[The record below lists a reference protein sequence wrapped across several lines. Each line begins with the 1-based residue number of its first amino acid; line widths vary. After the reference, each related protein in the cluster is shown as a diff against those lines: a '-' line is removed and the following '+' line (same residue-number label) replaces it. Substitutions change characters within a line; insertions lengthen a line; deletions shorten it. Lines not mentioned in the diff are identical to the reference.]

1 MKNATHR
8 PASLNVAEGTFAGVI
23 EQVLLFVCL
32 GILALRTTYTEGPLI
47 QTFTLPGS
55 LSDTIYSLTLSGLLS
70 LALVLWLL
78 SGLWRGQMTYRVT
91 GMEVGL
97 MLFLLGGVIS
107 AITAGEKR
115 MAINSI
121 VTLTGPILAAVLL
134 VQLLDRPSRI
144 QAVLLTVAA
153 LAVACAYQCA
163 EQFLVSNRIMIEQY
177 ANAPETLLG
186 PLGIEPGTFQHFL
199 FKHRLY
205 GQGVRGFFTTGNS
218 AASFAML
225 AAFAALALLRHHHQT
240 NPDQRSRRLS
250 RWCPIVAVAI
260 IVAGLVLTRSKGGI
274 LAFIIAAAL
283 YAMILL
289 LRRRFA
295 EHRRVVWTVSAAVLL
310 MGSLAVGCVAVSY
323 GLKHGR
329 LPGGNSMLVRWQ
341 YWHATA
347 QMIADR
353 PLTGVGPGNYAQNY
367 TRYKPAS
374 APESVSD
381 PHSLPLSLLAQ
392 YGPLGLLGFLAMIVV
407 PLWRAAAG
415 AASEPASGECQAK
428 AKSLAVATLGVV
440 AASLLLFRPFLIPAS
455 WTGDFEVVLY
465 EIIALYG
472 APVAA
477 FLIGFFLLAAP
488 LLRRNAEPAHPYG
501 APACAALGCAV
512 VGVLVHNLVDFALFE
527 PGIWMTLWAMMAC
540 IIAIGHHRQPSRCIT
555 LPPTVALKAIT
566 LAGALL
572 LVLAYVCFIWRPVYA
587 MTVLTHQGRQAAAR
601 GYFDRAHAL
610 LDAAAA
616 ADPLSP
622 AASSL
627 NGRLY
632 LQRAEHVSVGQ
643 SPLLEKAADS
653 FRTAIERDPADCKNH
668 ERAGDV
674 ARLMGHHDQAFAR
687 YLEAAERYP
696 GSGRLQLR
704 LAQTAER
711 LGDDDAARRH
721 YRQAIE
727 IEEAFRRQFRQMYP
741 EQTEVVS
748 RLGQE
753 DYELARRRIKELSR

>member
-1 MKNATHR
+1 MTNATQR
-8 PASLNVAEGTFAGVI
+8 PARMTAAEGKLPGVI
-23 EQVLLFVCL
+23 EQVLLFVSL

-55 LSDTIYSLTLSGLLS
+55 LSDAIYSLTLSGLLA
-70 LALVLWLL
+70 LALLLWLL
-78 SGLWRGQMTYRVT
+78 SGLWRGQMKYRVT

-97 MLFLLGGVIS
+97 ILFLVGGAVS
-107 AITAGEKR
+107 AIGASEKR

-121 VTLTGPILAAVLL
+121 VTLTGPIFAGMLL
-134 VQLLDRPSRI
+134 VQLLDRTPGIRGI
-144 QAVLLTVAA
+144 LLTVAA
-153 LAVACAYQCA
+153 LGIVNTYQCA
-163 EQFLVSNRIMIEQY
+163 EQSLVSNRIMIEQY

-199 FKHRLY
+199 FEHRLY

-218 AASFAML
+218 AASFAMF
-225 AAFAALALLRHHHQT
+225 AAFAGLALLLHRRQADAD
-240 NPDQRSRRLS
+240 PPSRRPS

-260 IVAGLVLTRSKGGI
+260 ILAGLALTRSKGGI
-274 LAFIIAAAL
+274 LAFVIAAAL
-283 YAMILL
+283 CALIVLL
-289 LRRRFA
+289 HKRFA
-295 EHRRVVWTVSAAVLL
+295 KHRRVVWAVSAAVLL
-310 MGSLAVGCVAVSY
+310 VGSLAVGCVAVSY

-341 YWHATA
+341 YWRATA
-347 QMIADR
+347 QMVADH
-353 PLTGVGPGNYAQNY
+353 PLTGVGPGNFAQNY

-381 PHSLPLSLLAQ
+381 PHSFPLSLLAQ

-407 PLWRAAAG
+407 PLYRAAAG
-415 AASEPASGECQAK
+415 AASEPAPDDRHARP
-428 AKSLAVATLGVV
+428 KSLAVVTLGVV
-440 AASLLLFRPFLIPAS
+440 AASLLVFRPILIPAS

-465 EIIALYG
+465 EIIALHG

-477 FLIGFFLLAAP
+477 FLIGFFLLALP
-488 LLRRNAEPAHPYG
+488 LRRRDVETAHPYG

-540 IIAIGHHRQPSRCIT
+540 IIAIGHRRKPARCFT
-555 LPPTVALKAIT
+555 LHPNRPLKAT
-566 LAGALL
+566 AGVGALL
-572 LVLAYVCFIWRPVYA
+572 LVLAYIHFVWWPVYA
-587 MTVLTHQGRQAAAR
+587 VTVRTHQGRQAAAQ

-632 LQRAEHVSVGQ
+632 LQRSEHVSVGQ
-643 SPLLEKAADS
+643 FLLLEKAAES
-653 FRTAIERDPADCKNH
+653 FRTAVERDPADCKNY
-668 ERAGDV
+668 ERAGDI
-674 ARLMGHHDQAFAR
+674 ARLMGHHEQAYAW
-687 YLEAAERYP
+687 YLEAARRYP

-711 LGDDDAARRH
+711 LGDDDAARRY

-727 IEEAFRRQFRQMYP
+727 IEDAFRRQFRQMYP
-741 EQTEVVS
+741 ERTEVVS
-748 RLGQE
+748 RLGQA
-753 DYELARRRIKELSR
+753 DYDLARRRMEELSR

>member
-8 PASLNVAEGTFAGVI
+8 PADLNVAEGTLSGVI

-47 QTFTLPGS
+47 QTLTLPGS
-55 LSDTIYSLTLSGLLS
+55 LSDTIYSLTLSGLLVS
-70 LALVLWLL
+70 ALILWFV
-78 SGLWRGQMTYRVT
+78 SGLWRGRIQYRIT

-97 MLFLLGGVIS
+97 IVFLVGSAVS
-107 AITAGEKR
+107 AIGAGEKR
-115 MAINSI
+115 LAINSI
-121 VTLTGPILAAVLL
+121 VTLAGPIFAAMLL
-134 VQLLDRPSRI
+134 VQLLDRASRVRV
-144 QAVLLTVAA
+144 VLLTVAA
-153 LAVACAYQCA
+153 LGVVSAYQCA
-163 EQFLVSNRIMIEQY
+163 EQLLVSNRIMIEQY

-199 FKHRLY
+199 FEHRLY
-205 GQGVRGFFTTGNS
+205 GQGVRGFFTTANS
-218 AASFAML
+218 AASFAM
-225 AAFAALALLRHHHQT
+225 FAVFAGLALLQH
-240 NPDQRSRRLS
+240 RRLADADRPSRGPS

-260 IVAGLVLTRSKGGI
+260 IVAGLVVTRSKGGI

-283 YAMILL
+283 YALILL
-289 LRRRFA
+289 LHRRFA
-295 EHRRVVWTVSAAVLL
+295 EHHRVVWAVSGAVVL
-310 MGSLAVGCVAVSY
+310 MGALAVGCAAASH

-347 QMIADR
+347 QMVADH
-353 PLTGVGPGNYAQNY
+353 PLTGVGPGNFAQNY

-381 PHSLPLSLLAQ
+381 PHSFPLSLLAQ
-392 YGPLGLLGFLAMIVV
+392 YGPLGLLGFLAMVLV
-407 PLWRAAAG
+407 PLYRATAAAP
-415 AASEPASGECQAK
+415 SEPVPGDRQSK
-428 AKSLAVATLGVV
+428 PKSLAVATLGIV
-440 AASLLLFRPFLIPAS
+440 AASLLLFRPMLIPAS
-455 WTGDFEVVLY
+455 WTGDLEVVLY

-477 FLIGFFLLAAP
+477 FLIGFCLLAMPLQRTDAETAP
-488 LLRRNAEPAHPYG
+488 PYG

-512 VGVLVHNLVDFALFE
+512 GGVLVHNLVDFALFE

-540 IIAIGHHRQPSRCIT
+540 TIAIGHHRQPPRCI
-555 LPPTVALKAIT
+555 ALRPSIALRAIT
-566 LAGALL
+566 FVGALL
-572 LVLAYVCFIWRPVYA
+572 LVLAYIHLVWRPVYA
-587 MTVLTHQGRQAAAR
+587 MTVRTHQGRQAAAQ
-601 GYFDRAHAL
+601 GYFDQAHAL

-632 LQRAEHVSVGQ
+632 LQRAEHASVGR
-643 SPLLEKAADS
+643 SLLLEKAAES
-653 FRTAIERDPADCKNH
+653 FRTAVERDPADGKNY

-674 ARLMGHHDQAFAR
+674 ARVMGRHEQAYAW
-687 YLEAAERYP
+687 YLKAAERYP

-704 LAQTAER
+704 LAQTAEQ
-711 LGDDDAARRH
+711 LGDDDAARRY

-727 IEEAFRRQFRQMYP
+727 IEDAFRRQFRQMYP
-741 EQTEVVS
+741 ERTEVVS
-748 RLGQE
+748 RLGQD
-753 DYELARRRIKELSR
+753 DYELARQRIEELGG